1 MMMSNKIVTA
11 RYIDA
16 EIKKYENNP
25 LINTLPKINKPQDVA
40 KLINRR
46 PKITQEEIALPAYL
60 RRHAM
65 AQLMDDF
72 IYPTRAH
79 VQLEESMS
87 TMIRYGYINRNIA
100 TSDFQNNLDRVK
112 RTDFKAT
119 NAANNNVF
127 SSSIIG
133 CSGSGKTTAIIS
145 VLSGYDQAVYHP
157 EYQHTQLVWLKLD
170 SPHDGSPRSLCINFF
185 RAVDEV
191 LGTGYEKLYVK
202 SRSSAET
209 MLGSIARVSTL
220 HSIGLLVID
229 EIQHLNTAKS
239 GGATKI
245 LNFFVTLNNV
255 IKVPVLFVG
264 TPNALELFSPTMR
277 SARRAT
283 MAGSIMWNRLERSHD
298 ENDKKDWDKFISQ
311 MWKLQWFR
319 EPTPLTFN
327 LKDLFWDCSQGI
339 ISVAVSLFYLCQ
351 ARAVAVGREFIDEAL
366 ITKVFN
372 DDLSMIHP
380 MIRALQSGRKSEID
394 KFSDLEISSSQI
406 IKLVHSGD
414 DVVDDIDDNQ
424 DESELSD
431 KLSNLTNMLVQAGIS
446 KKVASLT
453 AKQAIADK
461 PEEDLFGLLAHIKA
475 LEDKSIPKPKA
486 KKKTE
491 KLTPKF
497 VDNDLRLLITE
508 SSIVSYSN
516 LKKSGLIL
524 DISKFI

>member
-1 MMMSNKIVTA
+1 MMNSNIVTA
-11 RYIDA
+11 KYIEG
-16 EIKKYENNP
+16 EIEKYKNNP
-25 LINTLPKINKPQDVA
+25 LINALPKINKPQDVA
-40 KLINRR
+40 KLINKR
-46 PKITQEEIALPAYL
+46 PKITLEEVSLPAYL

-79 VQLEESMS
+79 VQLEESIS

-100 TSDFQNNLDRVK
+100 TSDFQNNLDKVET
-112 RTDFKAT
+112 TDFKASDS
-119 NAANNNVF
+119 ANNNVF

-133 CSGSGKTTAIIS
+133 CSGSGKTTAISSI
-145 VLSGYDQAVYHP
+145 LKGYDQAIYHP
-157 EYQHTQLVWLKLD
+157 DYQHTQLVWLKLD

-191 LGTGYEKLYVK
+191 LGSGYEKLYVK
-202 SRSSAET
+202 SKSSAET
-209 MLGSIARVSTL
+209 MLGSIARVSAL

-239 GGATKI
+239 GGAAKI

-255 IKVPVLFVG
+255 IKVPVMFVG

-283 MAGSIMWNRLERSHD
+283 LAGSIMWKRLEKSHD
-298 ENDKKDWDKFISQ
+298 KNDKKDWDKFILQ

-319 EPTPLTFN
+319 EITPLTVN
-327 LKDLFWDCSQGI
+327 LKDLFWEYSQGI

-366 ITKVFN
+366 IAKVFN

-380 MIRALQSGRKSEID
+380 MIRALQSGNKSEID
-394 KFSDLEISSSQI
+394 NFSDIEIPTSQI

-414 DVVDDIDDNQ
+414 AAVAQ
-424 DESELSD
+424 DEEDNADTSESD
-431 KLSNLTNMLVQAGIS
+431 GKLTSLTTMLIQAGIS
-446 KKVASLT
+446 KKVAALT
-453 AKQAIADK
+453 AKQAIEDK
-461 PEEDLFGLLAHIKA
+461 PSEDLFGLLAHIKS
-475 LEDKSIPKPKA
+475 LEDKALPKSKA
-486 KKKTE
+486 KKKSN
-491 KLTPKF
+491 KIIPKH
-497 VDNDLRLLITE
+497 VDNDLRLL
-508 SSIVSYSN
+508 VSGSGTASYNN
-516 LKKSGLIL
+516 LKNSGLIL
-524 DISKFI
+524 DIAEFI